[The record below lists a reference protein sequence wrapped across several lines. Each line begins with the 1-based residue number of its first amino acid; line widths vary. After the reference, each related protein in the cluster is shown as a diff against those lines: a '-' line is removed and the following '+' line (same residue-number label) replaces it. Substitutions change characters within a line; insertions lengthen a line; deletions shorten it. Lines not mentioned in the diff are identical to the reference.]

1 MARNDVVNKDGSLNL
16 DNIGGFKED
25 IIENYNEYSYTL
37 GFLDGLNQ
45 IRTRQILEVNGFY
58 SLGDGADGKY
68 RVLAVDGS
76 EVWTNVT
83 TNGGKVLY
91 QISNTGEIRLQNG
104 VKKLRVRSKNGKY
117 NVKMFG
123 AKGDG
128 IQYDNVAIQHALD
141 NAIGTLEFPDG
152 IYRVTGTGE
161 ACLYLNKK
169 LNIDGIDART
179 TSIRGDD
186 LGVNTDVIKI
196 SITSNSNNSD
206 VRNWN
211 LKNIRVFING
221 GGRHAIFIGNDED
234 YYPILQS
241 KIENNNL
248 SGNPS
253 NNGYSLYID
262 RNLAHSTIC
271 GNTIQSEIYAKC
283 RDANT
288 IRENTFFGRRIAVT
302 FDVIFGVHNNT
313 VKNNTIVTRDGAVH
327 IINGDVVRV
336 QNNQIELA
344 LVYGEENQSP
354 TSSMVWVEGR
364 DRVSYNTIIED
375 NNFGGGTNLDHLNYI
390 DNAQNTVITK
400 NHFVATNV
408 AEVYFTV
415 NSKHNK
421 VKRDNR
427 TRGTT
432 SNPRPRTLFKEEV
445 VDNGVGNTGVLKDS
459 TTLAHQ
465 NGWSGGDYFKDESG
479 IVHFITQLSG
489 GTLTAGTVIGTLPEG
504 FRPASNIY
512 IPCGTSGGVG
522 LLKITS
528 GAGEISV
535 AQALPSNAG
544 LVPQSFISGATDS

>member
-234 YYPILQS
+234 Y
-241 KIENNNL
+241 
-248 SGNPS
+248 
-253 NNGYSLYID
+253 
-262 RNLAHSTIC
+262 
-271 GNTIQSEIYAKC
+271 
-283 RDANT
+283 
-288 IRENTFFGRRIAVT
+288 
-302 FDVIFGVHNNT
+302 
-313 VKNNTIVTRDGAVH
+313 
-327 IINGDVVRV
+327 
-336 QNNQIELA
+336 
-344 LVYGEENQSP
+344 
-354 TSSMVWVEGR
+354 
-364 DRVSYNTIIED
+364 
-375 NNFGGGTNLDHLNYI
+375 
-390 DNAQNTVITK
+390 
-400 NHFVATNV
+400 
-408 AEVYFTV
+408 
-415 NSKHNK
+415 
-421 VKRDNR
+421 
-427 TRGTT
+427 
-432 SNPRPRTLFKEEV
+432 
-445 VDNGVGNTGVLKDS
+445 
-459 TTLAHQ
+459 
-465 NGWSGGDYFKDESG
+465 
-479 IVHFITQLSG
+479 
-489 GTLTAGTVIGTLPEG
+489 
-504 FRPASNIY
+504 
-512 IPCGTSGGVG
+512 
-522 LLKITS
+522 
-528 GAGEISV
+528 
-535 AQALPSNAG
+535 
-544 LVPQSFISGATDS
+544 